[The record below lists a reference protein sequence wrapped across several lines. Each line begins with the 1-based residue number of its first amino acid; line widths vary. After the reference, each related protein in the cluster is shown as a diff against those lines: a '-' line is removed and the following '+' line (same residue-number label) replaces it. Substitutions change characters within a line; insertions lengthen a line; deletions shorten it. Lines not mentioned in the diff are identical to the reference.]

1 MFLMHAPE
9 IRETT
14 VFTRMPDRFRRTGV
28 RSDWADANRG
38 GQPTD
43 SFLEGPVFD
52 AAGNL
57 YVTDIPFGRIFRIDP
72 KGEWEQVATWAGEP
86 NGMKFLNERE
96 LLVTDYRNGLMVC
109 HVASGDVRPYL
120 ERRNSERFKGVND
133 LTFDSRGNLYFT
145 DQGQTGMHDW
155 SGRVFRLTAD
165 GGRLDCLVDN
175 APSPNGLALNL
186 AENRLFVAITR
197 QNAVWRVPLQSDG
210 SASKVGTYIQMSGGS
225 AGPDGMALDEEDG
238 LIVCHVGT
246 GVWRFDRNGMPTHVI
261 EPPEGHHTT
270 NVAFGGPDRRALYI
284 TESDTGTIQRVALPV
299 AGKRMYSHQD

>member
-1 MFLMHAPE
+1 MFVFEPPKRLKAE
-9 IRETT
+9 T
-14 VFTRMPDRFRRTGV
+14 VFRLPDQYRNKRRTAW
-28 RSDWADANRG
+28 SDPNRLNE
-38 GQPTD
+38 PVD
-43 SFLEGPVFD
+43 SFLEGPSFD
-52 AAGNL
+52 RAGNL
-57 YVTDIPFGRIFRIDP
+57 YFVDIPFGRVFRLSPAGQCDL
-72 KGEWEQVATWAGEP
+72 VAEYDGWP
-86 NGMKFLNERE
+86 NGLKIHRDGRIFICDYKRG
-96 LLVTDYRNGLMVC
+96 LLVLDPARGTVEPIL
-109 HVASGDVRPYL
+109 AT
-120 ERRNSERFKGVND
+120 RNSESFKGLND
-133 LTFDSRGNLYFT
+133 LVFARNGDCYFT

-175 APSPNGLALNL
+175 APSPNGLVLNL

-246 GVWRFDRNGMPTHVI
+246 GVWRFDRSGMPTHLI
-261 EPPEGHHTT
+261 EPSEGHHTT
-270 NVAFGGPDRRALYI
+270 NVAFGGPDRRTLYI

-299 AGKRMYSHQD
+299 PGKRMYSHQD